1 MKRIVFSSEKLP
13 KKKVTEYY
21 GLNSKSAVKLNRDN
35 KTLLLVLPNKTI
47 QVHGCRRSASQRTN
61 LTQTGRILNSHLE
74 VDKTI
79 S

>member
-13 KKKVTEYY
+13 KKKVTDYN

-35 KTLLLVLPNKTI
+35 KTLLLVLPNKAT
-47 QVHGCRRSASQRTN
+47 QMHGCRRSVNQRTN
-61 LTQTGRILNSHLE
+61 PTQTGRIPNSHLE